1 MFTKITSFK
10 RKSSKRASTIRR
22 VLLNDSLKVKQLQS
36 TEYNFELNNDL
47 QKSSNLILV
56 NVNQLQGSSAVYFKI
71 QSLSKVLWYLGND
84 ELFFII

>member
-10 RKSSKRASTIRR
+10 RKVQKRASTIRR
-22 VLLNDSLKVKQLQS
+22 VFLNESLKVKQLQS

-47 QKSSNLILV
+47 LKSSNLILV
-56 NVNQLQGSSAVYFKI
+56 NVNQLQGSSAVYIKI